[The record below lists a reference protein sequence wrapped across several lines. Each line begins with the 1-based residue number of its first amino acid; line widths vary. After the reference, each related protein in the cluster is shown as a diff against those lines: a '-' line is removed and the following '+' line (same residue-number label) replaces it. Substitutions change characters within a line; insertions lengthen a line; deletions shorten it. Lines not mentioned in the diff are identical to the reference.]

1 MKKQALIYGSIF
13 GLISIV
19 LGALGAHALKEIL
32 TESQLE
38 SFNTGVR
45 YQMYHAI
52 LLVVLGLSNIPATK
66 LLKTI
71 VNLLIIGILI
81 FSFSIYLLST
91 SSISGINIGFILG
104 PLTPIGG
111 LLLITAW
118 GLMTWMFVKEPKKV
132 NS

>member
-13 GLISIV
+13 GLISVV
-19 LGALGAHALKEIL
+19 LGALGAHALKEVL

-118 GLMTWMFVKEPKKV
+118 GLMTWMFIKEPKKA

>member
-13 GLISIV
+13 GLISVV

-32 TESQLE
+32 TDSQLE

-52 LLVVLGLSNIPATK
+52 LLVVLGLSNIPSTK

-71 VNLLIIGILI
+71 VNLLIIGIFI

-111 LLLITAW
+111 LLLISAW
-118 GLMTWMFVKEPKKV
+118 VLMTWMFIKEPKKA